1 MYYIICIR
9 SVFAGFSWVFGVRGD
24 FCMPDDPP
32 GRLRHAEPGRS
43 EGDFGCPSP
52 HPPGCKATNVEPSG
66 CASGK
71 NMTRLKYVAHMSPKH
86 IKCKTMLRET
96 RI

>member
-1 MYYIICIR
+1 
-9 SVFAGFSWVFGVRGD
+9 
-24 FCMPDDPP
+24 MPDDPP

-43 EGDFGCPSP
+43 EGDFGCPPP

-71 NMTRLKYVAHMSPKH
+71 NIEIWFWPKIGFKILSFQTYVYK
-86 IKCKTMLRET
+86 KG
-96 RI
+96 